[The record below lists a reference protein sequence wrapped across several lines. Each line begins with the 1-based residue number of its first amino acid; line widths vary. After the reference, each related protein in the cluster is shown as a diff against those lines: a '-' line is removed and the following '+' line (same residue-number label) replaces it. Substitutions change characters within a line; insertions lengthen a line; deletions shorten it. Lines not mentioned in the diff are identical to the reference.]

1 MSAVA
6 QNLNQL
12 RERIAAAARRAGRDA
27 SAITLVGVT
36 KTQPVEAVLEA
47 LDAGLEHLG
56 ENRVSELAEK
66 RRQIEELRPGGP
78 MPIWHMIGHIQ
89 SRKASDVVAS
99 ADLVHSLDSLKLA
112 RRLER
117 FAAEAGRTVPV
128 LLEVNV
134 SGEES
139 KFGLPADRWQEDM
152 GRLAVVRELVIEV
165 LQMPHL
171 RLQGLMTMA
180 PWIPDPEVL
189 RPVFRSARLLGE
201 QLAADYPQADWR
213 HLSMG
218 MTDDFEIAIEE
229 GATLIRVGR
238 ALFGPWRLTG

>member
-1 MSAVA
+1 MSAIG

-12 RERIAAAARRAGRDA
+12 RERIAAAALRAGRDEGE
-27 SAITLVGVT
+27 ITLVGVT

-47 LDAGLEHLG
+47 LDAGLQHLG
-56 ENRVSELAEK
+56 ENRVAELGEK
-66 RRQIEELRPGGP
+66 RRQVDERWAGGR
-78 MPIWHMIGHIQ
+78 MPTWHMIGHIQ

-99 ADLVHSLDSLKLA
+99 ADMIHSLDSVKLA

-117 FAAEAGRTVPV
+117 FAAEAGRVVPV
-128 LLEVNV
+128 LLEVNL
-134 SGEES
+134 SGEDS
-139 KFGLPADRWQEDM
+139 KYGMPADGWQEDV
-152 GRLAVVRELVIEV
+152 GRLGGVRELVTEV
-165 LQMPHL
+165 WQSPHL

-180 PWIPDPEVL
+180 PWVPDPEVI
-189 RPVFRSARLLGE
+189 RPVFRSARLLQE
-201 QLAADYPQADWR
+201 RLAAEYPGADWR

-238 ALFGPWRLTG
+238 ALFGPWRLTV